1 MQIIIFAKK
10 IPTNDIIFIMN
21 TEKMFDEVSS
31 NYDFLNDLISL
42 GLHKIVKQ
50 KALSE
55 LEFKNGDRILDL
67 CTGTG
72 DIAGFIKEKYPNIDV
87 TGIDLSSKML
97 DIARKKHGNIDFIK
111 CDASKLPFRDNEFD
125 FIISTFGFRNIR
137 DKKSAISEIKRVLKN
152 EGYFLQMDFGKSKFM
167 PVFDFIILFFSKIFS
182 KNIDTYRYLIKSKN
196 EFLSPLELKEEFTKE
211 GFECIKIQNLL
222 FGIIS
227 YQIFVKN

>member
-1 MQIIIFAKK
+1 
-10 IPTNDIIFIMN
+10 MN
-21 TEKMFDEVSS
+21 TEKMFDEISG

-55 LEFKNGDRILDL
+55 LQFKNGDKVLDL

-72 DIAGFIKEKYPNIDV
+72 DIAGFIKEKYPNVDV
-87 TGIDLSSKML
+87 TGFDISSKML
-97 DIARKKHGNIDFIK
+97 DIARKKHKNINFIK
-111 CDASKLPFRDNEFD
+111 GDASKTLFNDNEFD
-125 FIISTFGFRNIR
+125 FVISTFGFRNIQ
-137 DKKSAISEIKRVLKN
+137 DKVSATNEIKRILKKG
-152 EGYFLQMDFGKSKFM
+152 GYFLQLDFGKSKLT

-196 EFLSPLELKEEFTKE
+196 EFLSPLELKEEFIKK
-211 GFECIKIQNLL
+211 GFECIKIQNLI
-222 FGIIS
+222 FGVIS